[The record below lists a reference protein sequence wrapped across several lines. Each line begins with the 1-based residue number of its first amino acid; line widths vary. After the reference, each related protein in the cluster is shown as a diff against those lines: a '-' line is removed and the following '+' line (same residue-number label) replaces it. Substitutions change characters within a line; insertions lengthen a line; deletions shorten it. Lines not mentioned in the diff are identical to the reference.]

1 MNAAEM
7 KAKYGVQLDVAQI
20 KAMKDEIRPENMQ

>member
-1 MNAAEM
+1 M

-20 KAMKDEIRPENMQ
+20 KAMKDEIRPENIQ